1 MPENSDDKKIIQKLE
16 DMEAKIS
23 QLEDRVLTNEL
34 DFQELRNEVQG
45 RENASTPEAL
55 RSRLEDLENQL
66 QKDLEDVEKWKN
78 SFKNVTNKLEEL
90 EKENQKIKERLEKT
104 GKEKDSR
111 AIEIAEEASGR
122 IEDLEKKISSIR
134 GLDVAEDLSTARE
147 KVNKFSEKIEN
158 LENRIDRTKG
168 KTGDVVTEEDVK
180 RLIENSSVKEE
191 ISSIKKRQN
200 DIETNVTEGLE
211 RLQERIRDVES
222 SEPSQRE
229 VSLPEEK
236 LEQIL
241 EESSLKDKQEE
252 LEDKIGQLNKDMSL
266 IEVTQEEMRDEKS
279 RSRTDELVEK
289 DKSSEELKKLK
300 KKIEQLENKIK
311 SLERTK
317 PIVME

>member
-134 GLDVAEDLSTARE
+134 GLDVAEDLSTIRE
-147 KVNKFSEKIEN
+147 RIEKFSEKIEN

>member
-147 KVNKFSEKIEN
+147 KVSKFSEKIEN

>member
-104 GKEKDSR
+104 GKEKYSR